1 MVSLT
6 VTQKD
11 CPETESAVH
20 KSHGKWITCCCI
32 SRRLIQYTRAQK
44 LMLPSGSNVDADVC
58 SSPATIKDI
67 YSSCL
72 FG

>member
-32 SRRLIQYTRAQK
+32 NRRLIQYTHVLK
-44 LMLPSGSNVDADVC
+44 S
-58 SSPATIKDI
+58 
-67 YSSCL
+67 
-72 FG
+72 